1 MSRVMEYQ
9 LKGKS
14 DVEQVTGRARKSMEQ
29 MNTTVAS
36 MNKKFSEI
44 GKDLFLRFLAPV
56 LLIDKAINML
66 TGAISR
72 LTEGAEAGIE
82 SIGAEGTMPVSR
94 EIQMT
99 ADRVRE
105 ILKAREDSEKFAKE
119 MQRMTKSAFLETEIG
134 QKYLD
139 ELRAKERFHSL
150 ISPIFTES
158 MAARP
163 EVQMELAKRIA
174 AASPDT
180 TKQPEAKKD
189 FKIEQAG
196 GSVIGVG
203 QSAVVM
209 AVQETN
215 ELLRKVVENTRPI
228 TGVLDPTGGL
238 YKSTYPSGGM
248 EPDYVTKLRKNR

>member
-29 MNTTVAS
+29 MNTTVAA

-44 GKDLFLRFLAPV
+44 GKDLFMRFLAPV
-56 LLIDKAINML
+56 VLIDKGINLL
-66 TGAISR
+66 TSSIEKMTA
-72 LTEGAEAGIE
+72 TAEKGID
-82 SIGAEGTMPVSR
+82 SIGAEGGMPVSR

-99 ADRVRE
+99 ADRVRQ
-105 ILKAREDSEKFAKE
+105 ILKAREESTKFAEE
-119 MQRMTKSAFLETEIG
+119 MRRLTKSAFLETEAG
-134 QKYLD
+134 QKYLE
-139 ELRAKERFHSL
+139 ELKQQNFANWMFN
-150 ISPIFTES
+150 PFFTEQ

-163 EVQMELAKRIA
+163 EVQMELAKRVA
-174 AASPDT
+174 ASSPDT

-238 YKSTYPSGGM
+238 YKNTYPSGGM